1 MDQNVKL
8 EDIWKV
14 ELEILDE
21 VDRVCTENG
30 LKYSLAYGTLLG
42 AIRHQGFIPWDDDI
56 DIMMPR
62 EDYEQLRSIWNEKA
76 KDGFIIQDETM
87 YDDYVNIFAK
97 VRKDHTTFIQFESE
111 RTCSYHVGVFIDIF
125 PCDRVAPK
133 GIKRKIQYA
142 EFALSLIYNRG
153 YTSSAKGIRE
163 AAEKTLLKIVPKRS
177 YRRISNYLLQR
188 SRRWNSDVNAQIVSP
203 ADSTSLVR
211 YYPKDL
217 FENLTR
223 VLFQDKKYP
232 VFSCYDDVLKLR
244 YGDYM
249 QLPPE
254 TERVWKHHPII
265 VDLDKNYNELDG
277 RSNQGLL
284 R

>member
-62 EDYEQLRSIWNEKA
+62 EDYEQLRTIWNEKA

-87 YDDYVNIFAK
+87 YDDYVNNFAK
-97 VRKDHTTFIQFESE
+97 VRKDHTTFLQFESE
-111 RTCSYHVGVFIDIF
+111 RECSYHIGIFIDIF
-125 PCDRVAPK
+125 PGDRVAPK
-133 GIKRKIQYA
+133 GIRRKIQYA
-142 EFALSLIYNRG
+142 EFALNLLYNRG
-153 YTSSAKGIRE
+153 YTSSAKGIRG
-163 AAEKTLLKIVPKRS
+163 AAEKILLRSVPKRFH
-177 YRRISNYLLQR
+177 RRVSNYLGQR
-188 SRRWNSDVNAQIVSP
+188 SRRWNSDTNAQIVFP
-203 ADSTSLVR
+203 NDPTSLVR
-211 YYPKDL
+211 YYPQDL
-217 FENLTR
+217 FENLVR
-223 VLFQDKKYP
+223 VPFQDRTYS
-232 VFSCYDDVLKLR
+232 VFRCYDDVLKLR

-249 QLPPE
+249 QLPPDD
-254 TERVWKHHPII
+254 ERIWRHHPII
-265 VDLDKNYNELDG
+265 VDFGKNYNELDW
-277 RSNQGLL
+277 RFLK
-284 R
+284 